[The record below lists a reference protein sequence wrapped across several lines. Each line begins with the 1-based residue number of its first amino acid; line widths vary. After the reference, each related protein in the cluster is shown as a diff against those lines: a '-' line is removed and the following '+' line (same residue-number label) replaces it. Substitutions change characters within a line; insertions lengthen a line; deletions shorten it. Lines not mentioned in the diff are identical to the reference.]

1 VADLLLRL
9 LYQTSYRLGFVPW
22 ASDRPDRGL
31 VALVEGSHPLQP
43 GRALDLG
50 CGTGRNAL
58 YLARHGWQVTGVDM
72 VERAL
77 EAARRT
83 AERAGV
89 AVRWI
94 AGDVGRLD
102 EMDLGQGYGL
112 FVDFGCFH
120 SLGPGRRAA
129 YVAGVTHAA
138 APGARLVMVGAPHTP
153 APGTGITAAEL
164 RSRFSGWRLV
174 EIERVPGSEM
184 AGYLD
189 GPQWLKSVVSRG
201 RFPFEISRYWLE
213 FPQGKR
219 PQP

>member
-1 VADLLLRL
+1 LGSVAGLLLRL
-9 LYQTSYRLGFVPW
+9 LYQTSYGLGFVPW

-31 VALVEGSHPLQP
+31 VAVVEGEHALRP

-50 CGTGRNAL
+50 CGTGRNAI

-72 VERAL
+72 IERAL
-77 EAARRT
+77 ETARRA
-83 AERAGV
+83 AEQAGV

-120 SLGPGRRAA
+120 SLEPDLRAG

-138 APGARLVMVGAPHTP
+138 APGVRLVMVGTPHTP
-153 APGTGITAAEL
+153 IPGTGITPDEL
-164 RSRFSGWRLV
+164 RHRFARWRLV
-174 EIERVPGSEM
+174 EIERVPGAEM
-184 AGYLD
+184 AGYLQ
-189 GPQWLKSVVSRG
+189 GPRWLKSVVARG

-213 FPQGKR
+213 IPAG
-219 PQP
+219 